1 MVKTI
6 PMTKSDY
13 YRYLKKQEVT
23 GKPIVDKLGKI
34 NKFYLPLSKW
44 INSIYIKDGKT
55 KLIGLSGGQGAGK
68 STITG
73 ILKLILK
80 KKYGLNVCV
89 FSIDD
94 FYKTKIDRIK
104 MSKKLIHFLLLG
116 VYLALMMS
124 NY

>member
-44 INSIYIKDGKT
+44 INSVYNKDGKT

-80 KKYGLNVCV
+80 KKTVLPIFGL
-89 FSIDD
+89 
-94 FYKTKIDRIK
+94 YQKI
-104 MSKKLIHFLLLG
+104 KKNPELLIG
-116 VYLALMMS
+116 MKS
-124 NY
+124 TDQN